1 MAGSGLVNQFIPPG
15 PERSN
20 IGCLAYISH
29 GVKPVGYPVAEVP
42 GEEHRR
48 RDPHRPGVDVVHQVL
63 LPLAETNLWDSSGLQ
78 LNTNTDWKLFQ
89 TQSGSNTVCPLP

>member
-29 GVKPVGYPVAEVP
+29 CVKPVGYPVAEVP
-42 GEEHRR
+42 GEEHGR
-48 RDPHRPGVDVVHQVL
+48 RDPHRPGVDIVHQLLLGAGQPVL
-63 LPLAETNLWDSSGLQ
+63 IAVGRDVTDIIKKIISS
-78 LNTNTDWKLFQ
+78 
-89 TQSGSNTVCPLP
+89 